1 MSTRRHNIRFPSIDT
16 NNLSQDEAY
25 FTLTDSNG
33 VETDLRF
40 HDYDAIYAREGLYE
54 QLFYDRLKCHSP
66 EKVVAILRHAMAEE
80 PWLFN
85 ELRVLDLGAGNGMV
99 GEELQKF
106 GVARLVGVD
115 ISAPAAMAVVR
126 DRPGVYD
133 DFNAMDMS
141 NMSPAQHDH
150 LAGWRFNCMVSVAA
164 LGFGDIPV
172 RVFAEAFNLVDDGG
186 WIAFNIKETFL
197 DDRDTSGFSVFIK
210 TLILSEYLDIY
221 HMERYRHRLS
231 IDGQP
236 LYYFGVACR
245 DSEGESWLDS
255 EGDARSAVALQI
267 RRQFFLPALGG
278 PTRVRAPAVA
288 QPGAPWLGTHRN
300 SRLADEGSTPAQGGA
315 ILGEAKGSLGANVF
329 DSTVCRS
336 VCRGGSTGR
345 PGPGRRRPC

>member
-1 MSTRRHNIRFPSIDT
+1 MPAGRHNIRFPAT
-16 NNLSQDEAY
+16 NTNGLSQDKAY

-33 VETDLRF
+33 VETELRF
-40 HDYDAIYAREGLYE
+40 HDYDALYSRAGLYE
-54 QLFYDRLKCHSP
+54 QLFYDRLKCQSP
-66 EKVVAILRHAMAEE
+66 DKVVAILRHGMAEE

-115 ISAPAAMAVVR
+115 ISAAAAMAVGR

-133 DFNAMDMS
+133 EFHAIDLSMMS
-141 NMSPAQHDH
+141 AAQREH
-150 LAGWRFNCMVSVAA
+150 LADWRFNCLISVAA

-172 RVFAEAFNLVDDGG
+172 RVFAKAFNLVEDGG
-186 WIAFNIKETFL
+186 WVAFNIKETFL

-236 LYYFGVACR
+236 LYYFGIACR
-245 DSEGESWLDS
+245 K
-255 EGDARSAVALQI
+255 A
-267 RRQFFLPALGG
+267 
-278 PTRVRAPAVA
+278 
-288 QPGAPWLGTHRN
+288 N
-300 SRLADEGSTPAQGGA
+300 A
-315 ILGEAKGSLGANVF
+315 IPEEMLEAM
-329 DSTVCRS
+329 
-336 VCRGGSTGR
+336 
-345 PGPGRRRPC
+345 

>member
-245 DSEGESWLDS
+245 KAGSIPKEMLE
-255 EGDARSAVALQI
+255 
-267 RRQFFLPALGG
+267 
-278 PTRVRAPAVA
+278 A
-288 QPGAPWLGTHRN
+288 Q
-300 SRLADEGSTPAQGGA
+300 
-315 ILGEAKGSLGANVF
+315 
-329 DSTVCRS
+329 
-336 VCRGGSTGR
+336 
-345 PGPGRRRPC
+345 

>member
-1 MSTRRHNIRFPSIDT
+1 MPTQRHNIRFPSVDT
-16 NNLSQDEAY
+16 NSLAQDEAY
-25 FTLTDSNG
+25 FTLTDSSG
-33 VETDLRF
+33 VQTNVRF
-40 HDYDAIYAREGLYE
+40 HDYDAIYSRPGLYE
-54 QLFYDRLKCHSP
+54 QLFYDRLKCQSP
-66 EKVVAILRHAMAEE
+66 EKVVAILRHAMTDE

-85 ELRVLDLGAGNGMV
+85 ELRVLDLGSGNGMV

-115 ISAPAAMAVVR
+115 ISAPAAMAVGR

-133 DFNAMDMS
+133 DYHAMDMS
-141 NMSPAQHDH
+141 NMSATQREH

-186 WIAFNIKETFL
+186 FVAFNIKETFL

-245 DSEGESWLDS
+245 K
-255 EGDARSAVALQI
+255 AC
-267 RRQFFLPALGG
+267 
-278 PTRVRAPAVA
+278 
-288 QPGAPWLGTHRN
+288 
-300 SRLADEGSTPAQGGA
+300 A
-315 ILGEAKGSLGANVF
+315 IPLEMLEAM
-329 DSTVCRS
+329 
-336 VCRGGSTGR
+336 
-345 PGPGRRRPC
+345 

>member
-1 MSTRRHNIRFPSIDT
+1 MAKKRHNIRFPSADT
-16 NNLSQDEAY
+16 NDLSQDEAY
-25 FTLTDSNG
+25 FTLADASGVLTDI
-33 VETDLRF
+33 RF
-40 HDYDAIYAREGLYE
+40 HDYDAIYTHEGLYE
-54 QLFYDRLKCHSP
+54 QLFYDRLKCQSP
-66 EKVVAILRHAMAEE
+66 EKVVSILRHAVSSE
-80 PWLFN
+80 PWVFN

-115 ISAPAAMAVVR
+115 ISAAAAMAVGR

-133 DFNAMDMS
+133 DYHAMDMS
-141 NMSPAQHDH
+141 TMSLDQRDQ

-172 RVFAEAFNLVDDGG
+172 RVFGEAFNLVDDGG

-210 TLILSEYLDIY
+210 TLILSEYLDIH

-245 DSEGESWLDS
+245 K
-255 EGDARSAVALQI
+255 A
-267 RRQFFLPALGG
+267 
-278 PTRVRAPAVA
+278 
-288 QPGAPWLGTHRN
+288 
-300 SRLADEGSTPAQGGA
+300 GA
-315 ILGEAKGSLGANVF
+315 IPDEMLEAM
-329 DSTVCRS
+329 
-336 VCRGGSTGR
+336 
-345 PGPGRRRPC
+345 